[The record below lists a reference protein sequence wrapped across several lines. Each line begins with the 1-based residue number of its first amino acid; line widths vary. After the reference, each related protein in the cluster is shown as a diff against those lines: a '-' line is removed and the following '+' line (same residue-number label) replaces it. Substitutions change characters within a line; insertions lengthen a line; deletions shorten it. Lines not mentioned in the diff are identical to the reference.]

1 MSHNNRH
8 KKNNDKDSSAGQYAN
23 SIDNS
28 LSQESVST
36 NGVTRMANLKADEC
50 GSGGEGDKTKRFSIS
65 SILSKRETKDVLP
78 EFAGSSSHNGVLTA
92 NSSKDMNFTLELS
105 ENLLVECRKL
115 QSSNEAK
122 NEQIKSLK
130 QIKESLSDK
139 IEELTNQKKSFMKEL
154 DSTKDLNWDLES
166 KLTNLSMEC
175 RQLKEL
181 KKKTEKSWNDEKE
194 SLKLLKTDLEIL
206 TLTKNGMENDLS
218 SQKLHYDKEISEL
231 KERILDL
238 NNENDRLL
246 ISVSDL
252 TSEINSLQSNRTE
265 RIKIQKQL
273 DDAKASISSLK
284 RKVQKKYYQ
293 KQHTS
298 DTTVTSDP
306 DSEGTTSE
314 EDIFDI
320 VIEIDHMIETGPS
333 VEDISED
340 LVKKYSEKNN
350 MILLSNDSYK
360 NLLQK
365 SESASKPK
373 DDGLMTKEVAEN
385 LNMIALPNDDN
396 YSKKEFSLESHIKY
410 LEASG
415 YKVLPLEEFENLN
428 ESLSNPSYNY
438 LKEKLQALKKIP
450 IDQSTFNLLKE
461 PTIDFLL
468 PLTSKID
475 CLIIPTKDYND
486 LFESVKNPSIEQMK
500 KCLEAKN
507 DLQSNICKWLEE
519 RNGCKWL
526 SNDLYFSMVN
536 KIETPSKQYL
546 SDKAKEYDQ
555 VLIDTKALEGLKNP
569 TIDFLREK
577 ASASDYLLL
586 KKEDYVSPSLEYLV
600 EHAKA
605 TNHHLLSDSAYEDLV
620 KCKENPDV
628 EFLKEKSAK
637 LGHTVVSNEA
647 YSELQRKYSELEK
660 EVEQPSLAYLVE
672 HAKATDHHL
681 LSDSAYEDLV
691 KCKEN
696 PDMEFL
702 KEKSA
707 KLGHTVVSNEAY
719 SELQRKY
726 SELEKEVEQPSLA
739 YLVEHAKAT
748 DHHLLSDSAY
758 EDLVKCKENPDVEFL
773 KEKSAKLGHTVVSNE
788 AYSELQRKYS
798 ELEKEV
804 EQPSLAYLVEHAKAT
819 DHHLLSDSAY
829 EDLVKCKENP
839 DVEFLKEKS
848 AKLGHTV
855 VSSEE
860 YSELQRKYSELEKEV
875 EQPSLAYLVEHAKA
889 TDHHLLSDSAYED
902 LVKCK
907 ENPDVEFLK
916 EKSAKLGHTVVSNKE
931 YSELEKKLEQPS
943 LEYLVKHAEQIQSKI
958 ISISDFNTLANPSME
973 DMASKLQKLEYQIV
987 SNDEYIALK
996 NTMEKPDVEL
1006 LRSKLKGY
1014 HIIDTTTYNELV
1026 SNFNSPTLKFIEEK
1040 AKSKGYRL
1048 IEPNEYLDLNRI
1060 ATTPSKEEIDNFCKQ
1075 IGCYALDSKEYERL
1089 KNSLQNPS
1097 KKFIEENAAL
1107 LDLVLVDKTE
1117 YQAMKDNAS
1126 NKKSLIPSTKAL
1138 DFVAMPAP
1146 QLASAE
1152 KSSLQKRTLSDIE
1165 NELKALGYVAIRK
1178 ENLPNLEKPIVDNAS
1193 KNDVLNL
1200 CSKFSLVP
1208 LSTEEYDNMRKEHTK
1223 ILNILG
1229 DPSIDFLKEKCEK
1242 YQMLIISKHDY
1253 EEKQEAIENPG
1264 YEFILEKASALGY
1277 ELVSEV
1283 ELDRMK
1289 QMIDSPDID
1298 YMQEKAARNEMV
1310 LLRNEEKEALQKKIE
1325 YPSLTFLIEKA
1336 AGMNKILV
1344 DQIEYDETIRKC
1356 NHPTRMELEES
1367 CHHLNLVLLDQ
1378 NEYSTLRE
1386 PLENRNVEDLINTLS
1401 KLNYIAIPNTI
1412 YQDLIGKYENPNFDY
1427 LKDSLNKMDYVAISR
1442 QDYELMVAKYEK
1454 PQLDYL
1460 KISSEKID
1468 HTVVPLSEY
1477 NLMVTNYRNP
1487 SLSYLKEKA
1496 VLNNHI
1502 LIKEDD
1508 YKKILAVSE
1517 HPTVIHL
1524 SEKASLLN
1532 KVLVDKDDFA
1542 TMSRSIEKP
1551 TIDFLS
1557 TKALS
1562 MGKILVNE
1570 STHKRNEKLLSE
1582 PDSEFL
1588 TMKAKEQGLIIISE
1602 KEYSELRD
1610 QIDRPSL
1617 DVLKEKAAIFD
1628 SIIVENIEYQQLV
1641 NTTSP
1646 CPPITY
1652 EDLKVYAHQFGMELC
1667 LQKPNKLSGAERA
1680 ERIDEQSIN
1689 TTSSNSTTTS
1699 SMFTDAL
1706 DDNIEELNCVEL
1718 QNNEDYTDII
1728 SKSSTVK
1735 DATIFIPAYENIKN
1749 SAEKLGY
1756 KLVPFE
1762 KSNINLK
1769 NIEAP
1774 LFSKDNDDTS
1784 VASSIDLD
1792 HLSRKA
1798 EKYGMTLISDQE
1810 FEEYHILKDNA
1821 VNLNGGMEEMNNP
1834 LSENQNLAAK
1844 TTNTAQEGA
1853 FQNTVPHNDMDNEE
1867 VEYGPDDPTFTVRQL
1882 KKPAGDRN
1890 LILTSR
1896 EKTLLSRDD
1905 NIMSQNEAVYGDDIS
1920 DSFVDESQEIKN
1932 DVDIIKTQA
1941 MKYGML
1947 CIPESNFVGASYAS
1961 AQDMSDIVV
1970 LSASYYHN
1978 LMSPEDMKWN
1988 CVSNEELQ
1996 AEVKKRGLQIALT
2009 TKEDKKGQATA
2020 SKHEYVSHKLNNKT
2034 STASTKSGAKKGLAE
2049 AAATTA
2055 YEDSESHPQI
2065 EEQSHRTNHHK
2076 HHKRQQSLN
2085 SNSTSKTTRSSRNTP
2100 ASRRDIVASFMSRA
2114 GSASRT
2120 ASLQTLAS
2128 LNEPSIIPALTQTV
2142 IGEYLFKYYPR
2153 LGPFG
2158 FESRHERFFWVH
2170 PYTLTLYW
2178 SASNPILENPANTKT
2193 KGVAIL
2199 GVESVTDPNPYPTG
2213 LYHKSIVVTTE
2224 TRTIKFTCP
2233 TRQRHNIW
2241 YNSLRYLLQR
2251 NMQGISLEDI
2261 ADDPTD
2267 NMYSGKIFPL
2277 PGENT
2282 KSSSK
2287 RLSASRRSVSTRSLR
2302 HRVPQSRSFGNL
2314 R

>member
-620 KCKENPDV
+620 KCKENPD
-628 EFLKEKSAK
+628 
-637 LGHTVVSNEA
+637 
-647 YSELQRKYSELEK
+647 
-660 EVEQPSLAYLVE
+660 
-672 HAKATDHHL
+672 
-681 LSDSAYEDLV
+681 
-691 KCKEN
+691 
-696 PDMEFL
+696 MEFL

-719 SELQRKY
+719 SELEKKLEQPSLEYLVEHAKATNHHLLSDSAYEDLVKCKENPDVEFLKEKSAKLGHAVVSSEEYSELQRKY
-726 SELEKEVEQPSLA
+726 SELEKEVEQPALE

-804 EQPSLAYLVEHAKAT
+804 EQPSLE
-819 DHHLLSDSAY
+819 
-829 EDLVKCKENP
+829 
-839 DVEFLKEKS
+839 
-848 AKLGHTV
+848 
-855 VSSEE
+855 
-860 YSELQRKYSELEKEV
+860 
-875 EQPSLAYLVEHAKA
+875 YLVEHAKA

-1905 NIMSQNEAVYGDDIS
+1905 NIMSQNEAVYDDDIS

-2100 ASRRDIVASFMSRA
+2100 ASRRDIVASLMSRA

>member
-50 GSGGEGDKTKRFSIS
+50 GSGDEGDKTKRFSIS

-373 DDGLMTKEVAEN
+373 DDELMTKEVAEN

-586 KKEDYVSPSLEYLV
+586 KKEDYVSPSLAYLV

-605 TNHHLLSDSAYEDLV
+605 TN
-620 KCKENPDV
+620 
-628 EFLKEKSAK
+628 
-637 LGHTVVSNEA
+637 
-647 YSELQRKYSELEK
+647 
-660 EVEQPSLAYLVE
+660 
-672 HAKATDHHL
+672 HHL

-707 KLGHTVVSNEAY
+707 KLGHTVVSSEEY

-726 SELEKEVEQPSLA
+726 SELEKEVEQPSL
-739 YLVEHAKAT
+739 E
-748 DHHLLSDSAY
+748 
-758 EDLVKCKENPDVEFL
+758 
-773 KEKSAKLGHTVVSNE
+773 
-788 AYSELQRKYS
+788 
-798 ELEKEV
+798 
-804 EQPSLAYLVEHAKAT
+804 YLVEHAKAT

-889 TDHHLLSDSAYED
+889 TDHHLLSDSAYEE

-916 EKSAKLGHTVVSNKE
+916 EKSAKLGHTVVSNE
-931 YSELEKKLEQPS
+931 AYSELEKKLEQPS

-1075 IGCYALDSKEYERL
+1075 VGCYALDSKEYERL
-1089 KNSLQNPS
+1089 KNSLENPS

-1508 YKKILAVSE
+1508 YKNILAVSE

-1706 DDNIEELNCVEL
+1706 DDNIEELNRVEL

>member
-206 TLTKNGMENDLS
+206 TLTKNGIENDLS

-298 DTTVTSDP
+298 DITVTSDP

-373 DDGLMTKEVAEN
+373 DDELMTKEVAEN

-450 IDQSTFNLLKE
+450 IDQSTFNLFKE

-586 KKEDYVSPSLEYLV
+586 KKEDYVSPSLAYLV

-605 TNHHLLSDSAYEDLV
+605 TGHHLLSDSAYEDLV

-637 LGHTVVSNEA
+637 LGHTVVSNE
-647 YSELQRKYSELEK
+647 EYSELEK
-660 EVEQPSLAYLVE
+660 
-672 HAKATDHHL
+672 
-681 LSDSAYEDLV
+681 
-691 KCKEN
+691 
-696 PDMEFL
+696 
-702 KEKSA
+702 
-707 KLGHTVVSNEAY
+707 KL
-719 SELQRKY
+719 
-726 SELEKEVEQPSLA
+726 EQPSLA

-788 AYSELQRKYS
+788 AYSEL
-798 ELEKEV
+798 
-804 EQPSLAYLVEHAKAT
+804 
-819 DHHLLSDSAY
+819 
-829 EDLVKCKENP
+829 
-839 DVEFLKEKS
+839 
-848 AKLGHTV
+848 
-855 VSSEE
+855 
-860 YSELQRKYSELEKEV
+860 
-875 EQPSLAYLVEHAKA
+875 
-889 TDHHLLSDSAYED
+889 
-902 LVKCK
+902 
-907 ENPDVEFLK
+907 
-916 EKSAKLGHTVVSNKE
+916 
-931 YSELEKKLEQPS
+931 EKKLEQPS

-958 ISISDFNTLANPSME
+958 ISILDFNTLANPSME

-987 SNDEYIALK
+987 PNDEYIALK
-996 NTMEKPDVEL
+996 NTMERPDVEL

-1014 HIIDTTTYNELV
+1014 HIIDTTTYNELI

-1048 IEPNEYLDLNRI
+1048 IEPNENLDLNRI

-1126 NKKSLIPSTKAL
+1126 NKKSLIPLTKAL

-1152 KSSLQKRTLSDIE
+1152 KSSVQKRTLSDIE
-1165 NELKALGYVAIRK
+1165 NELKALGYVAIHK

-1310 LLRNEEKEALQKKIE
+1310 LLRNEEKEALQKKIV

-1336 AGMNKILV
+1336 AEMNKILV

-1386 PLENRNVEDLINTLS
+1386 SLENRNVEDLINTLS

-1412 YQDLIGKYENPNFDY
+1412 YQDLIGKYENPNFEY

-1508 YKKILAVSE
+1508 YRNILAVSE

-1706 DDNIEELNCVEL
+1706 DDNIEELNRVEL

-1774 LFSKDNDDTS
+1774 LFSKDNDETS
-1784 VASSIDLD
+1784 VVSSIDLD

-2034 STASTKSGAKKGLAE
+2034 STVSTKSGAKKGLAE

>member
-36 NGVTRMANLKADEC
+36 NGVIRMANLKADEC

-373 DDGLMTKEVAEN
+373 DDELMTKEVAEN

-605 TNHHLLSDSAYEDLV
+605 TNHHLLSDSAYEELV

-647 YSELQRKYSELEK
+647 YSELEK
-660 EVEQPSLAYLVE
+660 KLEQPSLAYLVE

-719 SELQRKY
+719 SEL
-726 SELEKEVEQPSLA
+726 EKKLEQPSLA

-829 EDLVKCKENP
+829 EELVKCKENP

-855 VSSEE
+855 VSNEA
-860 YSELQRKYSELEKEV
+860 YSELEKKL

-907 ENPDVEFLK
+907 ENPDMEFLK

-1089 KNSLQNPS
+1089 KNSLENPS

-1508 YKKILAVSE
+1508 YKNILAVSE

-1680 ERIDEQSIN
+1680 ECIDEQSIN

-1706 DDNIEELNCVEL
+1706 DDNIEELNRVEL

-1867 VEYGPDDPTFTVRQL
+1867 VEYGPNDPTFTVRQL

-1961 AQDMSDIVV
+1961 AQDMSDIVM

>member
-320 VIEIDHMIETGPS
+320 VIEIDHMIETSPS

-373 DDGLMTKEVAEN
+373 DDELMTKEVAEN

-586 KKEDYVSPSLEYLV
+586 KKEDYVSPSLAYLV

-605 TNHHLLSDSAYEDLV
+605 TNHHLLSDSAYEELVKCKENPDVEFLKEKSAELGHTVVSNEAYSELEKKLEQPSLAYLVEHAKATNHHLLSDSAYEELVKCKENPDVEFLKEKSAELGHTVVSSEEYSELQRKYSELEKEVEQPSLAYLVEHAKATNHHLLSDSAYEELVKCKENPDVEFLKEKSAKLGHTVVSNEAYSELEKKLEQPSLAYLVEHAKATNHHLLSDSAYEELV

-660 EVEQPSLAYLVE
+660 KLEQPSLAYLVE
-672 HAKATDHHL
+672 HAKATNHHL
-681 LSDSAYEDLV
+681 LSDSAYE
-691 KCKEN
+691 E
-696 PDMEFL
+696 
-702 KEKSA
+702 
-707 KLGHTVVSNEAY
+707 
-719 SELQRKY
+719 
-726 SELEKEVEQPSLA
+726 
-739 YLVEHAKAT
+739 
-748 DHHLLSDSAY
+748 
-758 EDLVKCKENPDVEFL
+758 LVKCKENPDVEFL
-773 KEKSAKLGHTVVSNE
+773 KEKSAELGHTVVSNE
-788 AYSELQRKYS
+788 AYSEL
-798 ELEKEV
+798 
-804 EQPSLAYLVEHAKAT
+804 
-819 DHHLLSDSAY
+819 
-829 EDLVKCKENP
+829 
-839 DVEFLKEKS
+839 
-848 AKLGHTV
+848 
-855 VSSEE
+855 
-860 YSELQRKYSELEKEV
+860 
-875 EQPSLAYLVEHAKA
+875 
-889 TDHHLLSDSAYED
+889 
-902 LVKCK
+902 
-907 ENPDVEFLK
+907 
-916 EKSAKLGHTVVSNKE
+916 
-931 YSELEKKLEQPS
+931 EKKLEQPS
-943 LEYLVKHAEQIQSKI
+943 MEYLVKHAEQIQSKI

-987 SNDEYIALK
+987 PNDEYIALK

-1165 NELKALGYVAIRK
+1165 NELKALGYVAIHK

-1508 YKKILAVSE
+1508 YRNILAVSE

-1617 DVLKEKAAIFD
+1617 DVLKKKAAIFD

-1706 DDNIEELNCVEL
+1706 DDNIEELNRVEL

-2034 STASTKSGAKKGLAE
+2034 STVSTKSGAKKGLAE

>member
-340 LVKKYSEKNN
+340 FVKKYSEKNN

-373 DDGLMTKEVAEN
+373 DDELMTKEVAEN

-586 KKEDYVSPSLEYLV
+586 KKEDYVSPSLAYLV

-605 TNHHLLSDSAYEDLV
+605 TNHHLLSDSAYEELV

-637 LGHTVVSNEA
+637 LGHTVVSNE
-647 YSELQRKYSELEK
+647 
-660 EVEQPSLAYLVE
+660 
-672 HAKATDHHL
+672 
-681 LSDSAYEDLV
+681 
-691 KCKEN
+691 
-696 PDMEFL
+696 
-702 KEKSA
+702 
-707 KLGHTVVSNEAY
+707 
-719 SELQRKY
+719 
-726 SELEKEVEQPSLA
+726 
-739 YLVEHAKAT
+739 
-748 DHHLLSDSAY
+748 
-758 EDLVKCKENPDVEFL
+758 
-773 KEKSAKLGHTVVSNE
+773 
-788 AYSELQRKYS
+788 
-798 ELEKEV
+798 
-804 EQPSLAYLVEHAKAT
+804 
-819 DHHLLSDSAY
+819 
-829 EDLVKCKENP
+829 
-839 DVEFLKEKS
+839 
-848 AKLGHTV
+848 
-855 VSSEE
+855 
-860 YSELQRKYSELEKEV
+860 
-875 EQPSLAYLVEHAKA
+875 
-889 TDHHLLSDSAYED
+889 
-902 LVKCK
+902 
-907 ENPDVEFLK
+907 
-916 EKSAKLGHTVVSNKE
+916 E

-943 LEYLVKHAEQIQSKI
+943 MEYLVKHAEQIQSKI

-987 SNDEYIALK
+987 PNDEYIALK

-1014 HIIDTTTYNELV
+1014 HIIDTKTYNELV

-1165 NELKALGYVAIRK
+1165 NELKALGYVAIHK

-1508 YKKILAVSE
+1508 YRNILAVSE

-1617 DVLKEKAAIFD
+1617 DVLKKKAAIFD

-1706 DDNIEELNCVEL
+1706 DDNIEELNRVEL

-2034 STASTKSGAKKGLAE
+2034 STVSTKSGAKKGLAE

>member
-320 VIEIDHMIETGPS
+320 VIEIDHMIETSPS

-373 DDGLMTKEVAEN
+373 DDELMTKEVAEN

-586 KKEDYVSPSLEYLV
+586 KKEDYVSPSLAYLV

-605 TNHHLLSDSAYEDLV
+605 TNHHLLSDSAYEELVKCKENPDVEFLKEKSAELGHTVVSNEAYSELEKKLEQPSLAYLVEHAKATNHHLLSDSAYEELVKCKENPDVEFLKEKSAELGHTVVSSEEYSELQRKYSELEKEVEQPSLLAPTHDRFEHAKATNHHLLSDSAYEELVKCKENPDVEFLKEKSAKLGHTVVSNEAYSELEKKLEQPSLAYLVEHAKATNHHLLSDSAYEELV

-660 EVEQPSLAYLVE
+660 KLEQPSLAYLVE
-672 HAKATDHHL
+672 HAKATNHHL
-681 LSDSAYEDLV
+681 LSDSAYE
-691 KCKEN
+691 E
-696 PDMEFL
+696 
-702 KEKSA
+702 
-707 KLGHTVVSNEAY
+707 
-719 SELQRKY
+719 
-726 SELEKEVEQPSLA
+726 
-739 YLVEHAKAT
+739 
-748 DHHLLSDSAY
+748 
-758 EDLVKCKENPDVEFL
+758 LVKCKENPDVEFL
-773 KEKSAKLGHTVVSNE
+773 KEKSAELGHTVVSNE
-788 AYSELQRKYS
+788 AYSEL
-798 ELEKEV
+798 
-804 EQPSLAYLVEHAKAT
+804 
-819 DHHLLSDSAY
+819 
-829 EDLVKCKENP
+829 
-839 DVEFLKEKS
+839 
-848 AKLGHTV
+848 
-855 VSSEE
+855 
-860 YSELQRKYSELEKEV
+860 
-875 EQPSLAYLVEHAKA
+875 
-889 TDHHLLSDSAYED
+889 
-902 LVKCK
+902 
-907 ENPDVEFLK
+907 
-916 EKSAKLGHTVVSNKE
+916 
-931 YSELEKKLEQPS
+931 EKKLEQPS
-943 LEYLVKHAEQIQSKI
+943 MEYLVKHAEQIQSKI

-987 SNDEYIALK
+987 PNDEYIALK

-1165 NELKALGYVAIRK
+1165 NELKALGYVAIHK

-1508 YKKILAVSE
+1508 YRNILAVSE

-1617 DVLKEKAAIFD
+1617 DVLKKKAAIFD

-1706 DDNIEELNCVEL
+1706 DDNIEELNRVEL

-2034 STASTKSGAKKGLAE
+2034 STVSTKSGAKKGLAE

>member
-50 GSGGEGDKTKRFSIS
+50 GSGDEGDKTKRFSIS

-373 DDGLMTKEVAEN
+373 DDELMTKEVAEN

-586 KKEDYVSPSLEYLV
+586 KKEDYVSPSLAYLVEHAKATNHHLLSDSAYEDLVKCKENPDVEFLKEKSAKLGHTVVSSEEYSELQRKYSELEKKLEQPSLAYLV

-660 EVEQPSLAYLVE
+660 EVEQPSLE
-672 HAKATDHHL
+672 
-681 LSDSAYEDLV
+681 
-691 KCKEN
+691 
-696 PDMEFL
+696 
-702 KEKSA
+702 
-707 KLGHTVVSNEAY
+707 
-719 SELQRKY
+719 
-726 SELEKEVEQPSLA
+726 
-739 YLVEHAKAT
+739 
-748 DHHLLSDSAY
+748 
-758 EDLVKCKENPDVEFL
+758 
-773 KEKSAKLGHTVVSNE
+773 
-788 AYSELQRKYS
+788 
-798 ELEKEV
+798 
-804 EQPSLAYLVEHAKAT
+804 
-819 DHHLLSDSAY
+819 
-829 EDLVKCKENP
+829 
-839 DVEFLKEKS
+839 
-848 AKLGHTV
+848 
-855 VSSEE
+855 
-860 YSELQRKYSELEKEV
+860 
-875 EQPSLAYLVEHAKA
+875 YLVEHAKA

-1075 IGCYALDSKEYERL
+1075 IGCYALDSKEYEIL

-1325 YPSLTFLIEKA
+1325 YPSLTFLSEKA

-1667 LQKPNKLSGAERA
+1667 LQKPNELSGAERA

-1706 DDNIEELNCVEL
+1706 DDNIEELNRVEL

-1961 AQDMSDIVV
+1961 AQDMSDIVM

>member
-50 GSGGEGDKTKRFSIS
+50 GSGDEGDKTKRFSIS

-373 DDGLMTKEVAEN
+373 DDELMTKEVAEN

-586 KKEDYVSPSLEYLV
+586 KKEDYVSPSLAYLV

-637 LGHTVVSNEA
+637 LGHTVVSSEE

-660 EVEQPSLAYLVE
+660 EVEQPSLE
-672 HAKATDHHL
+672 
-681 LSDSAYEDLV
+681 
-691 KCKEN
+691 
-696 PDMEFL
+696 
-702 KEKSA
+702 
-707 KLGHTVVSNEAY
+707 
-719 SELQRKY
+719 
-726 SELEKEVEQPSLA
+726 
-739 YLVEHAKAT
+739 
-748 DHHLLSDSAY
+748 
-758 EDLVKCKENPDVEFL
+758 
-773 KEKSAKLGHTVVSNE
+773 
-788 AYSELQRKYS
+788 
-798 ELEKEV
+798 
-804 EQPSLAYLVEHAKAT
+804 YLVEHAKAT

-889 TDHHLLSDSAYED
+889 TDHHLLSDSAYEE

-916 EKSAKLGHTVVSNKE
+916 EKSAKLGHTVVSNE
-931 YSELEKKLEQPS
+931 AYSELEKKLEQPS

-1075 IGCYALDSKEYERL
+1075 VGCYALDSKEYERL
-1089 KNSLQNPS
+1089 KNSLENPS

-1508 YKKILAVSE
+1508 YKNILAVSE

-1706 DDNIEELNCVEL
+1706 DDNIEELNRVEL

-1920 DSFVDESQEIKN
+1920 DSFVDENQEIKN

>member
-373 DDGLMTKEVAEN
+373 DDELMTKEVAEN

-586 KKEDYVSPSLEYLV
+586 KKEDYVSPSLAYLV

-605 TNHHLLSDSAYEDLV
+605 TNHHLLSDSAYEELV

-637 LGHTVVSNEA
+637 LGHTVVSN
-647 YSELQRKYSELEK
+647 
-660 EVEQPSLAYLVE
+660 
-672 HAKATDHHL
+672 
-681 LSDSAYEDLV
+681 
-691 KCKEN
+691 
-696 PDMEFL
+696 
-702 KEKSA
+702 
-707 KLGHTVVSNEAY
+707 
-719 SELQRKY
+719 
-726 SELEKEVEQPSLA
+726 
-739 YLVEHAKAT
+739 
-748 DHHLLSDSAY
+748 
-758 EDLVKCKENPDVEFL
+758 
-773 KEKSAKLGHTVVSNE
+773 
-788 AYSELQRKYS
+788 
-798 ELEKEV
+798 
-804 EQPSLAYLVEHAKAT
+804 
-819 DHHLLSDSAY
+819 
-829 EDLVKCKENP
+829 
-839 DVEFLKEKS
+839 
-848 AKLGHTV
+848 
-855 VSSEE
+855 EE

-889 TDHHLLSDSAYED
+889 TNHHLLSDSAYEE

-916 EKSAKLGHTVVSNKE
+916 EKSAELGHTVVSNEE

-943 LEYLVKHAEQIQSKI
+943 MEYLVKHAEQIQSKI

-987 SNDEYIALK
+987 PNDEYIALK

-1165 NELKALGYVAIRK
+1165 NELKALGYVAIHK

-1344 DQIEYDETIRKC
+1344 DQIEYDETIRKY

-1508 YKKILAVSE
+1508 YRNILAVSE

-1706 DDNIEELNCVEL
+1706 DDNIEELNRVEL

-2034 STASTKSGAKKGLAE
+2034 STVSTKSGAKKGLAE

>member
-36 NGVTRMANLKADEC
+36 NGVIRMANLKADEC

-373 DDGLMTKEVAEN
+373 DDELMTKEVAEN

-586 KKEDYVSPSLEYLV
+586 KKEDYVSPSLAYLV

-647 YSELQRKYSELEK
+647 YSELEK
-660 EVEQPSLAYLVE
+660 KLEQPSLAYLVE

-719 SELQRKY
+719 SEL
-726 SELEKEVEQPSLA
+726 EKKLEQPSLE

-748 DHHLLSDSAY
+748 NHHLLSDSAY

-855 VSSEE
+855 VSNEA
-860 YSELQRKYSELEKEV
+860 YSELEKKL
-875 EQPSLAYLVEHAKA
+875 EQPSLEYLVEHAKA
-889 TDHHLLSDSAYED
+889 TNHHLLSDSAYED

-907 ENPDVEFLK
+907 ENPDMEFLK

-1089 KNSLQNPS
+1089 KNSLENPS

-1508 YKKILAVSE
+1508 YKNILAVSE

-1706 DDNIEELNCVEL
+1706 DDNIEELNRVEL

-1853 FQNTVPHNDMDNEE
+1853 FKNTVPHNDMDNEE

-1961 AQDMSDIVV
+1961 AQDMSDIVM

>member
-620 KCKENPDV
+620 KCKENPD
-628 EFLKEKSAK
+628 
-637 LGHTVVSNEA
+637 
-647 YSELQRKYSELEK
+647 
-660 EVEQPSLAYLVE
+660 
-672 HAKATDHHL
+672 
-681 LSDSAYEDLV
+681 
-691 KCKEN
+691 
-696 PDMEFL
+696 M
-702 KEKSA
+702 
-707 KLGHTVVSNEAY
+707 
-719 SELQRKY
+719 
-726 SELEKEVEQPSLA
+726 
-739 YLVEHAKAT
+739 
-748 DHHLLSDSAY
+748 
-758 EDLVKCKENPDVEFL
+758 
-773 KEKSAKLGHTVVSNE
+773 
-788 AYSELQRKYS
+788 
-798 ELEKEV
+798 
-804 EQPSLAYLVEHAKAT
+804 
-819 DHHLLSDSAY
+819 
-829 EDLVKCKENP
+829 
-839 DVEFLKEKS
+839 
-848 AKLGHTV
+848 
-855 VSSEE
+855 
-860 YSELQRKYSELEKEV
+860 
-875 EQPSLAYLVEHAKA
+875 
-889 TDHHLLSDSAYED
+889 
-902 LVKCK
+902 
-907 ENPDVEFLK
+907 EFLK

-1706 DDNIEELNCVEL
+1706 DDNIEELNRVEL

-1961 AQDMSDIVV
+1961 AQDMSDIVM

>member
-373 DDGLMTKEVAEN
+373 DDELMTKEVAEN

-586 KKEDYVSPSLEYLV
+586 KKEDYVSPSLAYLV

-605 TNHHLLSDSAYEDLV
+605 TNHHLLSDSAYEELV

-628 EFLKEKSAK
+628 EFLKEKSA
-637 LGHTVVSNEA
+637 E
-647 YSELQRKYSELEK
+647 
-660 EVEQPSLAYLVE
+660 
-672 HAKATDHHL
+672 
-681 LSDSAYEDLV
+681 
-691 KCKEN
+691 
-696 PDMEFL
+696 
-702 KEKSA
+702 
-707 KLGHTVVSNEAY
+707 
-719 SELQRKY
+719 
-726 SELEKEVEQPSLA
+726 
-739 YLVEHAKAT
+739 
-748 DHHLLSDSAY
+748 
-758 EDLVKCKENPDVEFL
+758 
-773 KEKSAKLGHTVVSNE
+773 
-788 AYSELQRKYS
+788 
-798 ELEKEV
+798 
-804 EQPSLAYLVEHAKAT
+804 
-819 DHHLLSDSAY
+819 
-829 EDLVKCKENP
+829 
-839 DVEFLKEKS
+839 
-848 AKLGHTV
+848 LGHTV

-889 TDHHLLSDSAYED
+889 TNHHLLSDSAYEE

-916 EKSAKLGHTVVSNKE
+916 EKSAKLGHTVVSNE
-931 YSELEKKLEQPS
+931 AYSELEKKLEQPS
-943 LEYLVKHAEQIQSKI
+943 MEYLVKHAEQIQSKI

-987 SNDEYIALK
+987 PNDEYIALK

-1107 LDLVLVDKTE
+1107 LDLVLVDKTQ

-1165 NELKALGYVAIRK
+1165 NELKALGYVAIHK

-1460 KISSEKID
+1460 KTSSEKID

-1508 YKKILAVSE
+1508 YRNILAVSE

-1706 DDNIEELNCVEL
+1706 DDNIEELNRVEL

-2034 STASTKSGAKKGLAE
+2034 STVSTKSGAKKGLAE

>member
-373 DDGLMTKEVAEN
+373 DDELMTKEVAEN

-586 KKEDYVSPSLEYLV
+586 KKEDYVSPSLAYLV

-605 TNHHLLSDSAYEDLV
+605 TNHHLLSDSAYEELV

-637 LGHTVVSNEA
+637 LGHTVVSNE
-647 YSELQRKYSELEK
+647 
-660 EVEQPSLAYLVE
+660 
-672 HAKATDHHL
+672 
-681 LSDSAYEDLV
+681 
-691 KCKEN
+691 
-696 PDMEFL
+696 
-702 KEKSA
+702 
-707 KLGHTVVSNEAY
+707 
-719 SELQRKY
+719 
-726 SELEKEVEQPSLA
+726 
-739 YLVEHAKAT
+739 
-748 DHHLLSDSAY
+748 
-758 EDLVKCKENPDVEFL
+758 
-773 KEKSAKLGHTVVSNE
+773 
-788 AYSELQRKYS
+788 
-798 ELEKEV
+798 
-804 EQPSLAYLVEHAKAT
+804 
-819 DHHLLSDSAY
+819 
-829 EDLVKCKENP
+829 
-839 DVEFLKEKS
+839 
-848 AKLGHTV
+848 
-855 VSSEE
+855 
-860 YSELQRKYSELEKEV
+860 
-875 EQPSLAYLVEHAKA
+875 
-889 TDHHLLSDSAYED
+889 
-902 LVKCK
+902 
-907 ENPDVEFLK
+907 
-916 EKSAKLGHTVVSNKE
+916 E

-943 LEYLVKHAEQIQSKI
+943 MEYLVKHAEQIQSKI

-987 SNDEYIALK
+987 PNDEYIALK

-1107 LDLVLVDKTE
+1107 LDLVLVDKTQ

-1165 NELKALGYVAIRK
+1165 NELKALGYVAIHK

-1508 YKKILAVSE
+1508 YRNILAVSE

-1706 DDNIEELNCVEL
+1706 DDNIEELNRVEL

-2034 STASTKSGAKKGLAE
+2034 STVSTKSGAKKGLAE

>member
-373 DDGLMTKEVAEN
+373 DDELMTKEVAEN

-586 KKEDYVSPSLEYLV
+586 KKEDYVSPSLAYLV

-605 TNHHLLSDSAYEDLV
+605 TNHHLLSDSAYEELV

-637 LGHTVVSNEA
+637 LGHTVVSNE
-647 YSELQRKYSELEK
+647 
-660 EVEQPSLAYLVE
+660 
-672 HAKATDHHL
+672 
-681 LSDSAYEDLV
+681 
-691 KCKEN
+691 
-696 PDMEFL
+696 
-702 KEKSA
+702 
-707 KLGHTVVSNEAY
+707 
-719 SELQRKY
+719 
-726 SELEKEVEQPSLA
+726 
-739 YLVEHAKAT
+739 
-748 DHHLLSDSAY
+748 
-758 EDLVKCKENPDVEFL
+758 
-773 KEKSAKLGHTVVSNE
+773 
-788 AYSELQRKYS
+788 
-798 ELEKEV
+798 
-804 EQPSLAYLVEHAKAT
+804 
-819 DHHLLSDSAY
+819 
-829 EDLVKCKENP
+829 
-839 DVEFLKEKS
+839 
-848 AKLGHTV
+848 
-855 VSSEE
+855 
-860 YSELQRKYSELEKEV
+860 
-875 EQPSLAYLVEHAKA
+875 
-889 TDHHLLSDSAYED
+889 
-902 LVKCK
+902 
-907 ENPDVEFLK
+907 
-916 EKSAKLGHTVVSNKE
+916 E

-943 LEYLVKHAEQIQSKI
+943 MEYLVKHAEQIQSKI

-987 SNDEYIALK
+987 PNDEYIALK

-1107 LDLVLVDKTE
+1107 LDLVLVDKTQ

-1165 NELKALGYVAIRK
+1165 NELKALGYVAIHK

-1264 YEFILEKASALGY
+1264 YEFILKKASALGY

-1508 YKKILAVSE
+1508 YRNILAVSE

-1706 DDNIEELNCVEL
+1706 DDNIEELNRVEL

-2034 STASTKSGAKKGLAE
+2034 STVSTKSGAKKGLAE

>member
-373 DDGLMTKEVAEN
+373 DDELMTKEVAEN

-586 KKEDYVSPSLEYLV
+586 KKEDYVSPSLAYLVEHAKATNHHLLSDSAYEELVKCKENPDVEFLKEKSAKLGHTVVSNEEYSELEKKLEQPSMEYLV

-628 EFLKEKSAK
+628 EFLKEKSAE
-637 LGHTVVSNEA
+637 LGHTVVSNE
-647 YSELQRKYSELEK
+647 
-660 EVEQPSLAYLVE
+660 
-672 HAKATDHHL
+672 
-681 LSDSAYEDLV
+681 
-691 KCKEN
+691 
-696 PDMEFL
+696 
-702 KEKSA
+702 
-707 KLGHTVVSNEAY
+707 
-719 SELQRKY
+719 
-726 SELEKEVEQPSLA
+726 
-739 YLVEHAKAT
+739 
-748 DHHLLSDSAY
+748 
-758 EDLVKCKENPDVEFL
+758 
-773 KEKSAKLGHTVVSNE
+773 
-788 AYSELQRKYS
+788 
-798 ELEKEV
+798 
-804 EQPSLAYLVEHAKAT
+804 
-819 DHHLLSDSAY
+819 
-829 EDLVKCKENP
+829 
-839 DVEFLKEKS
+839 
-848 AKLGHTV
+848 
-855 VSSEE
+855 
-860 YSELQRKYSELEKEV
+860 
-875 EQPSLAYLVEHAKA
+875 
-889 TDHHLLSDSAYED
+889 
-902 LVKCK
+902 
-907 ENPDVEFLK
+907 
-916 EKSAKLGHTVVSNKE
+916 E

-943 LEYLVKHAEQIQSKI
+943 MEYLVKHAEQIQSKI

-987 SNDEYIALK
+987 PNDEYIALK

-1107 LDLVLVDKTE
+1107 LDLVLVDKTQ

-1165 NELKALGYVAIRK
+1165 NELKALGYVAIHK

-1508 YKKILAVSE
+1508 YRNILAVSE

-1706 DDNIEELNCVEL
+1706 DDNIEELNRVEL

-2034 STASTKSGAKKGLAE
+2034 STVSTKSGAKKGLAE

>member
-373 DDGLMTKEVAEN
+373 DDELMTKEVAEN
-385 LNMIALPNDDN
+385 LNIIALPNDDI

-586 KKEDYVSPSLEYLV
+586 KKEDYVSPSLAYLV

-605 TNHHLLSDSAYEDLV
+605 TNHHLLSDSAFEDLV

-637 LGHTVVSNEA
+637 LGHTVVSNE
-647 YSELQRKYSELEK
+647 
-660 EVEQPSLAYLVE
+660 
-672 HAKATDHHL
+672 
-681 LSDSAYEDLV
+681 
-691 KCKEN
+691 
-696 PDMEFL
+696 
-702 KEKSA
+702 
-707 KLGHTVVSNEAY
+707 
-719 SELQRKY
+719 
-726 SELEKEVEQPSLA
+726 
-739 YLVEHAKAT
+739 
-748 DHHLLSDSAY
+748 
-758 EDLVKCKENPDVEFL
+758 
-773 KEKSAKLGHTVVSNE
+773 
-788 AYSELQRKYS
+788 
-798 ELEKEV
+798 
-804 EQPSLAYLVEHAKAT
+804 
-819 DHHLLSDSAY
+819 
-829 EDLVKCKENP
+829 
-839 DVEFLKEKS
+839 
-848 AKLGHTV
+848 
-855 VSSEE
+855 
-860 YSELQRKYSELEKEV
+860 
-875 EQPSLAYLVEHAKA
+875 
-889 TDHHLLSDSAYED
+889 
-902 LVKCK
+902 
-907 ENPDVEFLK
+907 
-916 EKSAKLGHTVVSNKE
+916 E

-943 LEYLVKHAEQIQSKI
+943 MEYLVKHAEQIQSKI

-987 SNDEYIALK
+987 PNDEYIALK

-1107 LDLVLVDKTE
+1107 LDLVLVDKTQ

-1165 NELKALGYVAIRK
+1165 NELKALGYVAIHK

-1508 YKKILAVSE
+1508 YRNILAVSE

-1706 DDNIEELNCVEL
+1706 DDNIEELNRVEL

-2034 STASTKSGAKKGLAE
+2034 STVSTKSGAKKGLAE

>member
-373 DDGLMTKEVAEN
+373 DDELMTKEVAEN

-586 KKEDYVSPSLEYLV
+586 KKEDYVSPSLAYLV

-605 TNHHLLSDSAYEDLV
+605 TNHHLLSDSAYEELV

-637 LGHTVVSNEA
+637 LGHTVVSNE
-647 YSELQRKYSELEK
+647 EYSELEK
-660 EVEQPSLAYLVE
+660 
-672 HAKATDHHL
+672 
-681 LSDSAYEDLV
+681 
-691 KCKEN
+691 
-696 PDMEFL
+696 
-702 KEKSA
+702 
-707 KLGHTVVSNEAY
+707 KL
-719 SELQRKY
+719 
-726 SELEKEVEQPSLA
+726 EQPSLA

-773 KEKSAKLGHTVVSNE
+773 KEKSAELGHTVVSNE
-788 AYSELQRKYS
+788 
-798 ELEKEV
+798 
-804 EQPSLAYLVEHAKAT
+804 
-819 DHHLLSDSAY
+819 
-829 EDLVKCKENP
+829 
-839 DVEFLKEKS
+839 
-848 AKLGHTV
+848 
-855 VSSEE
+855 
-860 YSELQRKYSELEKEV
+860 
-875 EQPSLAYLVEHAKA
+875 
-889 TDHHLLSDSAYED
+889 
-902 LVKCK
+902 
-907 ENPDVEFLK
+907 
-916 EKSAKLGHTVVSNKE
+916 E

-943 LEYLVKHAEQIQSKI
+943 MEYLVKHAEQIQSKI

-987 SNDEYIALK
+987 PNDEYIALK

-1107 LDLVLVDKTE
+1107 LDLVLVDKTQ

-1165 NELKALGYVAIRK
+1165 NELKALGYVAIHK

-1508 YKKILAVSE
+1508 YRNILAVSE

-1706 DDNIEELNCVEL
+1706 DDNIEELNRVEL

-2034 STASTKSGAKKGLAE
+2034 STVSTKSGAKKGLAE

>member
-373 DDGLMTKEVAEN
+373 DDELMTKEVAEN

-586 KKEDYVSPSLEYLV
+586 KKEDYVSPSLAYLV

-605 TNHHLLSDSAYEDLV
+605 TNHHLLSDSAYE
-620 KCKENPDV
+620 E
-628 EFLKEKSAK
+628 
-637 LGHTVVSNEA
+637 
-647 YSELQRKYSELEK
+647 
-660 EVEQPSLAYLVE
+660 
-672 HAKATDHHL
+672 
-681 LSDSAYEDLV
+681 
-691 KCKEN
+691 
-696 PDMEFL
+696 
-702 KEKSA
+702 
-707 KLGHTVVSNEAY
+707 
-719 SELQRKY
+719 
-726 SELEKEVEQPSLA
+726 
-739 YLVEHAKAT
+739 
-748 DHHLLSDSAY
+748 
-758 EDLVKCKENPDVEFL
+758 
-773 KEKSAKLGHTVVSNE
+773 
-788 AYSELQRKYS
+788 
-798 ELEKEV
+798 
-804 EQPSLAYLVEHAKAT
+804 
-819 DHHLLSDSAY
+819 
-829 EDLVKCKENP
+829 LVKCKENP

-916 EKSAKLGHTVVSNKE
+916 EKSAKLGHTVVSNEE

-943 LEYLVKHAEQIQSKI
+943 MEYLVEHAKATNHHLLSDSAYEDLVKCKENPDVEFLKEKSAKLGHTVVSNEEYSELEKKLEQPSMEYLVKHAEQIQSKI

-987 SNDEYIALK
+987 PNDEYIALK

-1107 LDLVLVDKTE
+1107 LDLVLVDKTQ

-1165 NELKALGYVAIRK
+1165 NELKALGYVAIHK

-1264 YEFILEKASALGY
+1264 YEFILKKASALGY

-1508 YKKILAVSE
+1508 YRNILAVSE

-1706 DDNIEELNCVEL
+1706 DDNIEELNRVEL

-2034 STASTKSGAKKGLAE
+2034 STVSTKSGAKKGLAE